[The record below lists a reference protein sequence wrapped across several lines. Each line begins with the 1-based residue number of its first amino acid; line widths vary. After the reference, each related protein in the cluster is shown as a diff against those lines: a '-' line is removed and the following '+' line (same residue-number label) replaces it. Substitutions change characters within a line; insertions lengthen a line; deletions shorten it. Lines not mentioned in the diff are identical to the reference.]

1 MYYLFIVSP
10 EVCVPSSPTGSESP
24 VSSSVPSETAS
35 WSAPSS
41 SSWHNTA
48 IQNLSSLWIMALSY
62 HWTDIVNAK
71 GNMFIFKVK
80 HSWIK
85 TVLQGCHE
93 PKFLKQHLRWR
104 RKVTPYRNLKT
115 SMSMISKHLKKKN
128 LLQNPP
134 IGQRRVGGDI
144 WYVEQFVPVRAL
156 SCRTTTLH
164 FVKKYF
170 SCWRTLWKAG
180 GIKFLN
186 TVLTKSGLK

>member
-24 VSSSVPSETAS
+24 VSSSVPSATAS

-93 PKFLKQHLRWR
+93 PKFLKQHLQWR

-115 SMSMISKHLKKKN
+115 SMNMISKHKKKKKPVGFCN
-128 LLQNPP
+128 RFFFF
-134 IGQRRVGGDI
+134 GQRRVGGDI
-144 WYVEQFVPVRAL
+144 WHVEQFVSVRAL

-164 FVKKYF
+164 FVKKMF
-170 SCWRTLWKAG
+170 LLLENTLKG
-180 GIKFLN
+180 RRD
-186 TVLTKSGLK
+186 

>member
-24 VSSSVPSETAS
+24 VSSSVPSATAS

-93 PKFLKQHLRWR
+93 PKFLKQHLQWR

-115 SMSMISKHLKKKN
+115 SMNMISKHLKKKK
-128 LLQNPP
+128 P
-134 IGQRRVGGDI
+134 VGFCNRFFFFWTAKGRWRYLACWAI
-144 WYVEQFVPVRAL
+144 CFCQSFVVSYNNTSLCEKNVSPAGEHFERQEGL
-156 SCRTTTLH
+156 S
-164 FVKKYF
+164 F
-170 SCWRTLWKAG
+170 
-180 GIKFLN
+180 
-186 TVLTKSGLK
+186 